1 VEWDYP
7 FIKDMQNDGVDNVI
21 SDICMFLY
29 RENFHVDG
37 AFFNKTETLA
47 EFTQL
52 CNYEKF
58 VV

>member
-29 RENFHVDG
+29 REIFHVDG

-47 EFTQL
+47 EFT
-52 CNYEKF
+52 
-58 VV
+58 